1 MEFRSLLRTHEQL
14 PGTLSPVLADTS
26 QASVWRDGQA
36 DVLWSTACSGLLVAQ
51 PTDSSA
57 VATTMTLT
65 IMEPLFLDA
74 GPNDPG
80 TA

>member
-14 PGTLSPVLADTS
+14 PGTISPVLADTS